1 MAESVAPSS
10 ADDAP
15 ALDPQSVREWLLAH
29 PEFLAKH
36 PEVLEQVDLQHA
48 SGEASSLIE
57 RQVEWLRAKNA
68 RLEARMS
75 QLTDTARDNEERARK
90 ILKIAH
96 LLLRAPTLAVLVDN
110 LRKQLREEFQ
120 IDAIYLGVLG
130 AKLRRTD
137 IKGLARIEPKGQ
149 VARAFD
155 NSFRTRLIET
165 GPLDAERARLIFP
178 REEPLPASAA
188 VVPLDKRETIGL
200 LVLGAADA
208 ERFTADQGKLF
219 LEMLAELLAGSLRAR
234 LS

>member
-10 ADDAP
+10 ADDTP
-15 ALDPQSVREWLLAH
+15 ELEPRQVRDWLLAN
-29 PEFLAKH
+29 PDFLKRH
-36 PEVLEQVDLQHA
+36 PEVLEQVDLQHE
-48 SGEASSLIE
+48 SGHASSLIE

-110 LRKQLREEFQ
+110 LRKQLREEFAL
-120 IDAIYLGVLG
+120 DAIYIGVLG
-130 AKLRRTD
+130 AKLRRSD
-137 IKGLARIEPKGQ
+137 IAGLSRIDPKGA

-165 GPLDAERARLIFP
+165 GPQDAERARLLFP
-178 REEPLPASAA
+178 SVDPLPASAA
-188 VVPLDKRETIGL
+188 VVPVDKRETIGL